1 MAIKTQN
8 QKINLFKMYSRIILM
23 GIFLVL
29 TTSVSLAQSYVGFLE
44 DNYSGVHGIISNP
57 ANIADSRLKLD
68 VNLIGVSSFVGNDYI
83 GFNISD
89 ALTSFSDAFDNANT
103 SPTENNFIAWNIDVL
118 GPSVMLSIDQ
128 KQSLA
133 IFTRGRAFFNINDVN
148 GELLDKEGGFDET
161 EDFSLEEGSVY
172 GAFNLWGE
180 IGASYARVLLDEE
193 QHFLKG
199 GLSLKYIQGMGNVYI
214 KGSNVSVNYTSE
226 TNRVSTTGEFTY
238 GNTDTFDDEGNG
250 GDFFDFSGG
259 GGFGAD
265 IGLVYEWR
273 PEHAKYTK
281 LDAEGNPIADR
292 GANKYKL
299 KWSASITDIGEISDT
314 NGVERVYDLNKTQ
327 DKDNFDGDV
336 LEDALRDN
344 FDLLSE
350 SQSANITL
358 PTAFHTNVDWNLNSK
373 FYLNLNADIPLTP
386 KQRTNTNRVLNQ
398 FRLTPR
404 FESTWLGIYS
414 PLSVLEGAGFQWGA
428 GVRLGPVYLG
438 SGSVISAIAGKNT
451 KAVDLYA
458 GLKIPVYQ
466 NKLKDRDND
475 GIINQEDQCPDTPGP
490 IENKGCPW
498 KDSDSDGILDKDD
511 DCPNEAGPAEN
522 NGCPWKDTDGDGVL
536 DKDDDCPTVAGLAEH
551 NGCPDADGDGI
562 IDSEDRCPNTP
573 GTIENKGCPDTD
585 GDSLVDIDDE
595 CPTIAG
601 PVSNKGCPEVTQEV
615 QKQLNDYARTILFDT
630 GKATI
635 KPESV
640 STMVDIIQ
648 ILNEYPNAKFTVEG
662 HTDSVGSSE
671 SNQKLSEARANSVRN
686 FLTNEGIA
694 SNRLTAIGFGEDK
707 PIATNATRIG
717 RQQNRRVEINL
728 IK

>member
-1 MAIKTQN
+1 
-8 QKINLFKMYSRIILM
+8 MYSRIILM
-23 GIFLVL
+23 GLLLILS
-29 TTSVSLAQSYVGFLE
+29 TGISHAQSYVGFLE
-44 DNYSGVHGIISNP
+44 DNYSGVHKVISNP
-57 ANIADSRLKLD
+57 AEIADSRLKLD
-68 VNLIGVSSFVGNDYI
+68 VNLFGVSSFVGNDYI
-83 GFNISD
+83 AFNLDDVFSN
-89 ALTSFSDAFDNANT
+89 FSDAFDNAAT
-103 SPTENNFIAWNIDVL
+103 FPTENNFIAWNIDVL
-118 GPSVMLSIDQ
+118 GPSVMLSIDE

-133 IFTRGRAFFNINDVN
+133 IFTRARAFFNVSDVN

-161 EDFSLEEGSVY
+161 EDFSLNEGDVF

-180 IGASYARVLLDEE
+180 IGATYARVLLNKE

-214 KGSNVSVNYTSE
+214 RGSAVSVNYNSGTDQ
-226 TNRVSTTGEFTY
+226 VSTTGEFTY
-238 GNTDTFDDEGNG
+238 GNTDTFDDAGNG

-259 GGFGAD
+259 SGFGAD
-265 IGLVYEWR
+265 LGLVYEWR
-273 PEHAKYTK
+273 PNHAQYTK
-281 LDAEGNPIADR
+281 LDAEGNQIVDR

-299 KWSASITDIGEISDT
+299 KWSASLTDIGEISDV
-314 NGVERVYDLNKTQ
+314 NGVQRVYDLNKTQ

-336 LEDALRDN
+336 LEDGLDEN

-350 SQSANITL
+350 SKSASVTL

-373 FYLNLNADIPLTP
+373 FYLNFNADLPLTP
-386 KQRTNTNRVLNQ
+386 KQRTNTNRILGQ
-398 FRLTPR
+398 FRFTPR
-404 FESTWLGIYS
+404 FESTWLGVFS
-414 PLSVLEGAGFQWGA
+414 PVSILEGAGFQWGA
-428 GVRLGPVYLG
+428 GLRLGPVYLG
-438 SGSVISAIAGKNT
+438 SGSIISAIAGKNT
-451 KAVDLYA
+451 KAVDLFA

-498 KDSDSDGILDKDD
+498 KDSDGDEILDKDD
-511 DCPNEAGPAEN
+511 NCPAEVGPAEN

-536 DKDDDCPTVAGLAEH
+536 DKDDACPTEAGLAEH
-551 NGCPDADGDGI
+551 NGCPDTDGDGI
-562 IDSEDRCPNTP
+562 IDSEDRCPKNP
-573 GTIENKGCPDTD
+573 GSIENKGCPDTD
-585 GDSLVDIDDE
+585 GDTLVDIDDE
-595 CPTIAG
+595 CPEMAG
-601 PVSNKGCPEVTQEV
+601 PVENKGCPVLTVEV
-615 QKQLNDYARTILFDT
+615 QKQLNDYAKTILFDT

-671 SNQKLSEARANSVRN
+671 SNQKLSEARANSVRD
-686 FLTNEGIA
+686 FLINEGIVGT
-694 SNRLTAIGFGEDK
+694 RLTAIGYGEEK
-707 PIATNATRIG
+707 PIASNTTKIG